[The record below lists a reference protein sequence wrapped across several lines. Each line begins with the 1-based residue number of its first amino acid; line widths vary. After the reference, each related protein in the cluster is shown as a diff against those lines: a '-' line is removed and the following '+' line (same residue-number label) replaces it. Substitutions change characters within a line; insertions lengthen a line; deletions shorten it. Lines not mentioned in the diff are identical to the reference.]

1 MKKVSTTRMELLAR
15 KAQIALAAQAR
26 DLLEKKRTALM
37 RELLQEADIALE
49 RSDVLQQAAADA
61 HRALARA
68 NATAGPEAVR
78 SAALA
83 SRARLSLQVDTANVM
98 GVRVP
103 RIEQKSVARSVLG
116 RGYSL
121 AGTSITID
129 EAASAF
135 EVKVDAIIRLAE
147 SELRLTR
154 LAAEIQ
160 QTSRRLN
167 ALDYMLIPNLK
178 GECDYIKVA
187 LDERERSERFR
198 LKLAK
203 RLLERRRSL
212 QHRARPRQRAA
223 RVAGRKPPGCHRSDR
238 HSPLHH
244 RWASNRGCTGEHPP
258 SRPGRADLSQV
269 CHSFTAL
276 SQRL

>member
-15 KAQIALAAQAR
+15 KAQIALAVQAR

-37 RELLQEADIALE
+37 RELLQEADVALE

-61 HRALARA
+61 HRASARA
-68 NATAGPEAVR
+68 NARAGPEAVR

-83 SRARLSLQVDTANVM
+83 SRARLSLQVDTTNVM

-135 EVKVDAIIRLAE
+135 EVKVDAIIQLAE

-154 LAAEIQ
+154 LAAEVQ

-167 ALDYMLIPNLK
+167 ALDYMLIPSLQ

-198 LKLAK
+198 LKLVK
-203 RLLERRRSL
+203 RLLERRRNS
-212 QHRARPRQRAA
+212 
-223 RVAGRKPPGCHRSDR
+223 
-238 HSPLHH
+238 
-244 RWASNRGCTGEHPP
+244 
-258 SRPGRADLSQV
+258 
-269 CHSFTAL
+269 
-276 SQRL
+276 